1 MNHTPDKQRIFL
13 TGGGGMVGRNLLHSN
28 GAESFEIYAP
38 LRAEVDLRDYD
49 AVLAQMR
56 EFKPDAVIHTA
67 GLVGGIMAN
76 MKNPFSYLVQNLDI
90 GRNVVLA
97 AHEAGVPQLINLG
110 SSCMYPRNI
119 EVPLSEDMLLT
130 GELEPT
136 NEGYALAKITVARM
150 CKYLSEQDSNFA
162 YKTLIPCNLYGP
174 FDKFDPARSHLI
186 PAIIAKVHLAKVNN
200 SDTVEVWGDG
210 SALREF
216 MYAGDLSDFIWHA
229 LGQFDAL
236 PNVVNVGPGKD
247 HSILEYYQSVA
258 SVLGWEG
265 EFTFNLDRPVG
276 MKQKVV
282 STKLL
287 DKTGWKTKQSLDE
300 GIEKTY
306 RYFLENIDEWELE
319 EE

>member
-1 MNHTPDKQRIFL
+1 MNQNSDKQRVFL
-13 TGGGGMVGRNLLHSN
+13 TGGGGMVGRNLLRSD
-28 GAESFEIYAP
+28 GAKKFEIFAP

-56 EFKPDAVIHTA
+56 RFKPDVVIHTA

-76 MKNPFSYLVQNLDI
+76 MKDPLSYLVENLDI

-97 AHEAGVPQLINLG
+97 AREAGVPRLINLG

-119 EVPLSEDMLLT
+119 EVPLREDMLLT

-150 CKYLSEQDSNFA
+150 CKYLSEQDSGFN

-186 PAIIAKVHLAKVNN
+186 PAIIAKVHKAKTNN
-200 SDTVEVWGDG
+200 SSTVEIWGDG

-216 MYAGDLSDFIWHA
+216 MYAGDLINFIWHG
-229 LGQFDAL
+229 LRKFETL
-236 PNVVNVGPGKD
+236 PNVINVGPGKD
-247 HSILEYYQSVA
+247 NSIFEYYQSVA
-258 SVLGWEG
+258 NVLGWQG

-282 STKLL
+282 STALL
-287 DKTGWKTKQSLDE
+287 DKTGWKTSQSLDE

-306 RYFLENIDEWELE
+306 QYFLENIDEWQLDE
-319 EE
+319 

>member
-1 MNHTPDKQRIFL
+1 MNQTPDKQRIFL
-13 TGGGGMVGRNLLHSN
+13 TGGGGMVGRNLLHSD
-28 GAESFEIYAP
+28 GAKNYEIFAP

-56 EFKPDAVIHTA
+56 RFKPDVVIHTA

-76 MKNPFSYLVQNLDI
+76 MKNPFLYLVENLDI

-97 AHEAGVPQLINLG
+97 AREAGVPRLINLG

-136 NEGYALAKITVARM
+136 NEGYALAKITVARL
-150 CKYLSEQDSNFA
+150 CKYLSEQDSNFD

-186 PAIIAKVHLAKVNN
+186 PAIIAKVHQAKVNN
-200 SDTVEVWGDG
+200 SNTVEIWGDG

-216 MYAGDLSDFIWHA
+216 MYAGDLADFIWHG
-229 LGQFDAL
+229 LGQFETL
-236 PNVVNVGPGKD
+236 PNVLNVGPGKD
-247 HSILEYYQSVA
+247 HTILEYYQSVVN
-258 SVLGWEG
+258 VLGWQG

-287 DKTGWKTKQSLDE
+287 DKTGWQTQQSLDE

-306 RYFLENIDEWELE
+306 QYFLENIDEWQLE
-319 EE
+319 E